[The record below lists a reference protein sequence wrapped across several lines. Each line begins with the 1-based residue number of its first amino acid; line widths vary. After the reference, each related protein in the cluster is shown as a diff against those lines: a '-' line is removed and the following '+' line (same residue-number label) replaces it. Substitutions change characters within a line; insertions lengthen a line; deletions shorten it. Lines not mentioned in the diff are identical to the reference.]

1 MNWNQRFK
9 KKKGWK
15 LHWRFSLKVRSQQ
28 NWSYL
33 THNIWILEDPS
44 QWPGIT
50 IWVWEAQKYTTRQH
64 WLGPMVGSSAFFW
77 HFFAILQRER
87 APQHH
92 QRLLE
97 KIQIKFQ
104 KKAMKSPKKL
114 ADFDKILAFFLKN
127 CHIKIVG
134 SSK

>member
-1 MNWNQRFK
+1 LDIGRSLTMARYYNLSLRSTKRHNQ
-9 KKKGWK
+9 
-15 LHWRFSLKVRSQQ
+15 
-28 NWSYL
+28 
-33 THNIWILEDPS
+33 
-44 QWPGIT
+44 
-50 IWVWEAQKYTTRQH
+50 TTLDRTNGGKQC
-64 WLGPMVGSSAFFW
+64 FF
-77 HFFAILQRER
+77 FDISFAILQRER

-97 KIQIKFQ
+97 KFQIKFQ
-104 KKAMKSPKKL
+104 KKTMKSPKKL